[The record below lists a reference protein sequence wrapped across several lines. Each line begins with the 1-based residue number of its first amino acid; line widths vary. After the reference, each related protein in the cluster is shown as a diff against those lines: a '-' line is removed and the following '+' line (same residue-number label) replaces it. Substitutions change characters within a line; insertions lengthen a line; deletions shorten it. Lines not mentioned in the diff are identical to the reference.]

1 MPAPGE
7 VEEILNDFAEKLSG
21 LMIDHYQRHIAELD
35 LTLPQAQALRIL
47 RRGPRT
53 TGRLAEELGMSAP
66 ALTQLTDRLVR
77 KELIERR
84 TDEGDRRCVIV
95 ALTAKGARLV
105 DDVRA
110 RRREVFYGALERL
123 SGPEQAQVFEALSLV
138 VNALDASDAASERG
152 ATVGQA
158 GVSKS
163 AGKIVRN

>member
-1 MPAPGE
+1 

-21 LMIDHYQRHIAELD
+21 LMIDHYQRHLVELE

-47 RRGPRT
+47 RRGPLT
-53 TGRLAEELGMSAP
+53 TGRLAEELRISAP

-95 ALTAKGARLV
+95 ALSAKGKRLV

-110 RRREVFYGALERL
+110 RRREVFYGAMEHL
-123 SGPEQAQVFEALSLV
+123 SEQEQEQVHKALSLV
-138 VNALDASDAASERG
+138 VGALDQTERG
-152 ATVGQA
+152 ATVA
-158 GVSKS
+158 HSDVSKS
-163 AGKIVRN
+163 TGKIIRN

>member
-1 MPAPGE
+1 M
-7 VEEILNDFAEKLSG
+7 NDFAEKMSG
-21 LMIDHYQRHIAELD
+21 LMIDHYQRHIAELE

-47 RRGPRT
+47 RRGPLT
-53 TGRLAEELGMSAP
+53 TGRLADELGMSAP

-95 ALTAKGARLV
+95 ALTQKGAKLV

-110 RRREVFYGALERL
+110 RRRDVFYGALGHL
-123 SGPEQAQVFEALSLV
+123 SGPEQEQVYKALSLV
-138 VNALDASDAASERG
+138 VGALDAVDRG
-152 ATVGQA
+152 ATVGHSD
-158 GVSKS
+158 VSKP